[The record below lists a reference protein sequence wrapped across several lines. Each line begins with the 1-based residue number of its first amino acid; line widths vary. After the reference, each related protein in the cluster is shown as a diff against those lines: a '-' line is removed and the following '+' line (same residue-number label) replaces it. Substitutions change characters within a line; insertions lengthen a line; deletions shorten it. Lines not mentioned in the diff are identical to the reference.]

1 MLLNKTAVA
10 EMLGV
15 SARTVDRMRRQG
27 LLPCVR
33 VRKCVRFDLADV
45 HKLIM
50 ALRQGEP
57 GFRPTS

>member
-1 MLLNKTAVA
+1 MLLSKTAVA

-15 SARTVDRMRRQG
+15 SKRTIDRMRREG

-33 VRKCVRFDLADV
+33 LRKCVRFDLQDV

-50 ALRQGEP
+50 ALRQD
-57 GFRPTS
+57 RPRLGG